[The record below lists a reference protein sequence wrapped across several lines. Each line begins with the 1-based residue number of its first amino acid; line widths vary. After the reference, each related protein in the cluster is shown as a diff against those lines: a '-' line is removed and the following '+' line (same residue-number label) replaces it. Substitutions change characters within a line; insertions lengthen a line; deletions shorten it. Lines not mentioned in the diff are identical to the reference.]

1 MKENKRFNELPFVND
16 SFLLPEW
23 NVFEE
28 KLLLTILMW
37 RENFFHV
44 GKENSDFIWKFMEI
58 NKIF

>member
-44 GKENSDFIWKFMEI
+44 GKENSDFIWKFM
-58 NKIF
+58 K